1 MGKSLNS
8 VHNALQKKA
17 SRELTEQFIREIE
30 EKVRQEAWDSAKAEA
45 LAFWDDRLSKGLE
58 RLFEY
63 IVLLVLRDKDG
74 YGTDRGID
82 RLIAIERMM
91 EDIGDGR
98 LTEED
103 VIETVKEEMRI
114 AIEDDGIYKLK
125 KNGER
130 EKVVNYVYEKG

>member
-63 IVLLVLRDKDG
+63 IVLLVLHDKDG

>member
-30 EKVRQEAWDSAKAEA
+30 EKVRQEAWESAKAEA

-63 IVLLVLRDKDG
+63 IVLLVLHDKDG
-74 YGTDRGID
+74 FGTDRGID

>member
-1 MGKSLNS
+1 MGRSLNS

-17 SRELTEQFIREIE
+17 NRELSEQFIREIE
-30 EKVRQEAWDSAKAEA
+30 EKVRKEAWESARAEA

-63 IVLLVLRDKDG
+63 IVLLVLHDKDG

-98 LTEED
+98 ITEED

-114 AIEDDGIYKLK
+114 AIKDDGVYKLK
-125 KNGER
+125 KNGES
-130 EKVVNYVYEKG
+130 EKVVNYVYETG

>member
-30 EKVRQEAWDSAKAEA
+30 EKVRQEAWASARAEA
-45 LAFWDDRLSKGLE
+45 LTYWDDRLSKGLE

-63 IVLLVLRDKDG
+63 IVLLVLHDKDG

-103 VIETVKEEMRI
+103 VIETVKGEMRI